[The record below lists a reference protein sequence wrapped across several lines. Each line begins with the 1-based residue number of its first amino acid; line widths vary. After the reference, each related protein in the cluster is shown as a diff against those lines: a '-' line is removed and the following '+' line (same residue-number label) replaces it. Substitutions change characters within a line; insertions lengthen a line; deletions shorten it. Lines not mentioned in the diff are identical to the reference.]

1 MYAES
6 QSSREEQGES
16 TPLSPFAEGVIHW
29 RVLPTDLEESG
40 RMGRAMQLRMMGV
53 GRRDF
58 LIRVGLLTKETE
70 QGWRV
75 APGGEWLEELGTLR
89 LMERY
94 EIRTRLVWWDTQCFY
109 FLHELRKPDMGGRRA
124 ARGYVRLMF
133 GGAARHV
140 APESVLKMVL
150 GRRAVRPPP
159 PAEPMAWFG
168 QVAQLE
174 PTVLD
179 RRFSPVRRR
188 G

>member
-1 MYAES
+1 MHAES
-6 QSSREEQGES
+6 QSSRSEQAERGL
-16 TPLSPFAEGVIHW
+16 LSPFAEGVIQW
-29 RVLPTDLEESG
+29 RVLPADVEDSG
-40 RMGRAMQLRMMGV
+40 RMGRAKQLQMLAV

-58 LIRVGLLTKETE
+58 LIQVGLLTKETE

-94 EIRTRLVWWDTQCFY
+94 EIRTRLVWWDTQSFY
-109 FLHELRKPDMGGRRA
+109 FLQELRKPDLGGRRA

-150 GRRAVRPPP
+150 GRRPVRPQP

-168 QVAQLE
+168 QVSQLE
-174 PTVLD
+174 ATVLD
-179 RRFSPVRRR
+179 RRYSPPRKRV
-188 G
+188 